1 MYRLVPTLL
10 VTAFVMALPTH
21 GYAASYKLDFTPI
34 GEQRSR
40 MDSGLEAI
48 ESNLEKSSVKVV
60 EIDERVRKRGFVR
73 LFVYNASDKS
83 FNFGPENVRA
93 ELTDG
98 TAVPIVGY
106 DKLIKEEK
114 NRQMWAAIATGLSAA
129 SNSLAA
135 ANSGTTY
142 GYVGRTPIS
151 IYSPSSAY
159 VAQSL
164 VNRENDARFAA
175 LAVNG
180 AAAMEALSVN
190 IRTTTVDPGSSF
202 GGGVVF
208 ELPKQARSQKIDVPI
223 RFIMMLGSDEHI
235 IQGVIKRS
243 K

>member
-1 MYRLVPTLL
+1 MKKSGFKMAVVAFA
-10 VTAFVMALPTH
+10 VTTTTQC
-21 GYAASYKLDFTPI
+21 YAANYKLDFTAT

-40 MDSGLEAI
+40 MDSGLEAV

-60 EIDERVRKRGFVR
+60 EIDERVGKRGFVR
-73 LFVYNASDKS
+73 LFVYNASDKP

-98 TAVPIVGY
+98 TSVAIVGY
-106 DKLIKEEK
+106 DKLLKEEK

-135 ANSGTTY
+135 ANAGTTY
-142 GYVGRTPIS
+142 GYVGRTPVS
-151 IYSPSSAY
+151 IYSPTSAY

-164 VNRENDARFAA
+164 ANRENDARFAT
-175 LAVNG
+175 LAANG
-180 AAAMEALSVN
+180 AASMEALSVN

-208 ELPKQARSQKIDVPI
+208 ELPKQARSQKTDVPI

-235 IQGVIKRS
+235 LQGVIKRS